1 MNKMGFSVFFL
12 YFGSPSYELVT
23 SMSCMEVGQWLKR
36 FYSATG
42 SSTLTLCRKI
52 SFVFYCAWEAWVELL
67 LSDEEVPNNH
77 ALTALQIRVPRGFQ
91 HPERIWRTT
100 ENMEKMPAFCNK
112 ARMGTFLNTL
122 CFYFFSGLHYQLGI
136 SLFTDTRSSC
146 IRCYEG
152 ISWAIC
158 IIWCHW
164 GVSCSR
170 WISSRAIY
178 WSVSH
183 KIQKTAVCKVLDRA
197 ISLHLLYLKCVKFVE
212 SWSKVLSFAN
222 TI

>member
-1 MNKMGFSVFFL
+1 MNWLLVYLAWKLASDLRDFTQQLAVVLWPCAEKSHLCFTVLEKLELSSCSVMKRSQITMRLVPCKSEYLGVFSIL
-12 YFGSPSYELVT
+12 
-23 SMSCMEVGQWLKR
+23 
-36 FYSATG
+36 
-42 SSTLTLCRKI
+42 
-52 SFVFYCAWEAWVELL
+52 
-67 LSDEEVPNNH
+67 
-77 ALTALQIRVPRGFQ
+77 RGFGEQ
-91 HPERIWRTT
+91 KTWRKCLPFATKQ
-100 ENMEKMPAFCNK
+100 EWEHFWI
-112 ARMGTFLNTL
+112 L

-152 ISWAIC
+152 ISWTIC

-212 SWSKVLSFAN
+212 SWE
-222 TI
+222 